1 METIRINHM
10 GILAMKHNQNNKN
23 ICRNGIFDRLISGL
37 DTTDESVRLNAG
49 HQKLYNLKY

>member
-23 ICRNGIFDRLISGL
+23 ICRNAIFDRLISGL
-37 DTTDESVRLNAG
+37 DESVRLKAG
-49 HQKLYNLKY
+49 HQKVYNLKY